1 MADEILS
8 SSELKTTEER
18 RDDGGKSSGDYGT
31 DLDLVDTLS
40 GLAAGGKI
48 HALRRV
54 RDKVAAAT
62 QGSYDTL
69 FDPALADITLDERL
83 LVALYTSRLSGA
95 EGLAAHYRSRLPAA
109 SADASGSLAAAI
121 AVAESGEPEQLP
133 AGRLRTLLVFAR
145 ALTQRPV
152 EGDKAALLTLPAA
165 GVTTPAVVALA
176 QLIAFIAYQ
185 ARVVAGLRALT
196 SLEEAA

>member
-1 MADEILS
+1 MSDEILS
-8 SSELKTTEER
+8 APGLAAADER
-18 RDDGGKSSGDYGT
+18 S
-31 DLDLVDTLS
+31 DLIDTLA
-40 GLAAGGKI
+40 GLAAGGKT

-54 RDKVAAAT
+54 RDKVAVAT

-69 FDPALADITLDERL
+69 FDPTLADITLDERL
-83 LVALYTSRLSGA
+83 LVALYVSRLSGA
-95 EGLAAHYRSRLPAA
+95 AGLAAHYRSRLLAA
-109 SADASGSLAAAI
+109 ADASVSFSAAL
-121 AVAESGEPEQLP
+121 AVAETGEPEQLP

-185 ARVVAGLRALT
+185 ARVVAGLRALAT
-196 SLEEAA
+196 LEEAV